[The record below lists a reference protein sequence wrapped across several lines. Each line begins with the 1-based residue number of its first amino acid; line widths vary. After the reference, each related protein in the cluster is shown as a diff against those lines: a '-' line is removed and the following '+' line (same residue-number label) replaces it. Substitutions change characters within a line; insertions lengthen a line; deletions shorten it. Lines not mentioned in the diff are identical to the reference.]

1 MMFDT
6 EDTLREI
13 ANKKYEDCVRDLLRR
28 EEELKKKKI
37 TVAEAY
43 YQLLLGFVEGVLYAG
58 IISQRDADEMNRR
71 AKDEYFE
78 TKRRQEI

>member
-1 MMFDT
+1 MMDDKGALV
-6 EDTLREI
+6 EV
-13 ANKKYEDCVRDLLRR
+13 ANKKYEECVEYLLKK
-28 EEELKKKKI
+28 EEELKGKKI

-43 YQLLLGFVEGVLYAG
+43 YQILIGFIEGVWYAG

-71 AKDEYFE
+71 AKDAYFE